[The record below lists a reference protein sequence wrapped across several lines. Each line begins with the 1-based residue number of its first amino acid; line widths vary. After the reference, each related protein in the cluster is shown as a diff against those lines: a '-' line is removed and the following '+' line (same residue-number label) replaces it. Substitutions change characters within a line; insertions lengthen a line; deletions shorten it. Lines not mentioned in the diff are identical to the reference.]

1 MRRLYGDLESNEV
14 YRKMRSSNMASAAAE
29 EEKAKAAS
37 AKSAAANPTAS
48 SDNNFPL
55 DHNLFSSLE
64 YNIRLGS
71 GLATV
76 QSAREQVRL

>member
-14 YRKMRSSNMASAAAE
+14 YRKMRSSNMASVAAE

>member
-14 YRKMRSSNMASAAAE
+14 YRKMRASNMASAAE

-37 AKSAAANPTAS
+37 AKSAAANPSAS

-76 QSAREQVRL
+76 QSAREQVR